1 MGGFGRWSFPSW
13 VSACFQ
19 ETLAVS
25 FREDILIVSWNLKQP
40 FIKLLFQ
47 LDDSKSLEKMV
58 LSAKQPILKLETGT
72 KKITKLKLV
81 QSSSVHLHCFR
92 EMVGYLQHFHPFV
105 LRGAL
110 IVLNRI
116 SQRSVSGNGATYL
129 KDYGNSLIPSV
140 DMAYLPAWKYHKNLP
155 FM

>member
-13 VSACFQ
+13 VSARFQ

-25 FREDILIVSWNLKQP
+25 FREDLFIVSWNLKQP
-40 FIKLLFQ
+40 YMKLLFQ
-47 LDDSKSLEKMV
+47 LDDSKSLENIFFN
-58 LSAKQPILKLETGT
+58 QNNQFETGNWNQ
-72 KKITKLKLV
+72 KNSKLKLV
-81 QSSSVHLHCFR
+81 QSSSINLHCFR
-92 EMVGYLQHFHPFV
+92 EMVGYLHHFHPFV
-105 LRGAL
+105 LGGAL

-116 SQRSVSGNGATYL
+116 RQRSVSGNGASYL

-140 DMAYLPAWKYHKNLP
+140 DIGIFTYMKTHKNLP